1 MFFLPTSI
9 ILLGYSITTLIYIIS
24 NWKDKVKKGLIAN
37 ELAIVILFGLAGILF
52 PYIFFFHSVSMPLET
67 LNFLWSLTSIIF
79 LIELGILF
87 VILIYNSIISK
98 RNPQIMA
105 EREYSRYCEEF
116 NRHWN
121 DDLKSER
128 GRKIL
133 HLFTCCIIFIFWS
146 LGTILDFFG
155 ILDGIYLDNYS
166 FSYLLIIITGF
177 GFIFMFQ
184 IADLARLNKFYML
197 PNWARKWYLS
207 MRKEEQQT
215 FLAATPLVLSFVPFI
230 FAPFPI
236 FGAVA
241 LIATGADAMAC
252 IIGKKYGKHSLRK
265 NSKKT
270 VEGFVAGGI
279 STFLIV
285 MFIFNI
291 YHIWMPIS
299 QIKIIIM
306 ALIATIIFLIIDMYA
321 KFISDNILNPILTG
335 LGMWLIYL
343 L

>member
-1 MFFLPTSI
+1 MFYLPTSI
-9 ILLGYSITTLIYIIS
+9 ILFGYSITTLIYILI
-24 NWKDKVKKGLIAN
+24 NWKDKVKKGLIVN
-37 ELAIVILFGLAGILF
+37 ELAIALLFGLAGMLF
-52 PYIFFFHSVSMPLET
+52 PYMFIFHSASIPLDT
-67 LNFLWSLTSIIF
+67 LNFLWLLTSITF
-79 LIELGILF
+79 LIEMGILF
-87 VILIYNSIISK
+87 IILVYNTIISK

-105 EREYSRYCEEF
+105 EREYGRYCEEF
-116 NRHWN
+116 NQNWN

-128 GRKIL
+128 GRKML
-133 HLFTCCIIFIFWS
+133 HLFTSCVIFICWS
-146 LGTILDFFG
+146 LGTILDAFG
-155 ILDGIYLDNYS
+155 ILDKISLDNYS
-166 FSYLLIIITGF
+166 FSYLLIIIIGF

-207 MRKEEQQT
+207 MRKEEQET

-236 FGAVA
+236 FGAVS

-270 VEGFVAGGI
+270 IEGFVAGGI

-285 MFIFNI
+285 FIIFNI
-291 YHIWMPIS
+291 YHIWMPIN
-299 QIKIIIM
+299 QIKIIMM
-306 ALIATIIFLIIDMYA
+306 AFIATSIFLIVDMYA